1 MSASP
6 DRAPQ
11 VAPALS
17 AGDSWRQSIWAVT
30 AAFGAYFCMY
40 GFRKPFTAAAYEEAA
55 LVWGM
60 GYKSVAVTA
69 QVMGYMLSK
78 FIGIRVVSEMEP
90 RRRVPIMLLLVA
102 SAEAA
107 LLLHA
112 LLPAPWNVAAL
123 FLNGL
128 PLGMVF
134 GLVLG
139 FLEGRR
145 MTEALT
151 AGLCASFIVA
161 DGVSKSVGGWL
172 LERGVETHWMP
183 FVAGLVFAPSLLIF
197 AWMLTRIPP
206 PDDADI
212 AARCERLPMRRH
224 DRQRLL
230 KRYAPGLCLLIGSY
244 LCLTILRSLRADF
257 APEIWQG
264 LGYTGQPSIFTQSE
278 LLVMAGVVGVN
289 GLAVFIGDNRRAFF
303 AALGAACLGFLLAG
317 AGLIAWEAPEAA
329 GATAAGPSP
338 TVGFGVMVL
347 LGLGL
352 YLPYVAIHTTLFE
365 RFLALTGERG
375 NLGYLMYLADSVGY
389 LGYVVVMLARESWMI
404 EEGFLPFFQR
414 LALLLIFVAAGLL
427 IGGWYYFRHQGR
439 AQTRPEERGEESH
452 EAAV

>member
-1 MSASP
+1 MTTSP
-6 DRAPQ
+6 DRIPQ
-11 VAPALS
+11 ALPPLHTR
-17 AGDSWRQSIWAVT
+17 DSWRRSIWAVA

-40 GFRKPFTAAAYEEAA
+40 GFRKPFTAASFEEAG

-60 GYKSVAVTA
+60 GYKSVAVIA
-69 QVMGYMLSK
+69 QVMGYMVSK
-78 FIGIRVVSEMEP
+78 FIGIRIVSEMEP
-90 RRRVPIMLLLVA
+90 RRRVPVLLLLVGC
-102 SAEAA
+102 AEAA

-112 LLPAPWNVAAL
+112 LLPAPWNLAAL

-161 DGVSKSVGGWL
+161 DGVSKSVGAWL
-172 LERGVETHWMP
+172 LTHGVETHWMP

-206 PDDADI
+206 PDHADI
-212 AARCERLPMRRH
+212 AARCERLPM
-224 DRQRLL
+224 QRLDRRRL
-230 KRYAPGLCLLIGSY
+230 LMRYAPGLCLLIGSY

-264 LGYTGQPSIFTQSE
+264 LGYRGQPSIFTQSE
-278 LLVMAGVVGVN
+278 LLVMVGVVSLN
-289 GLAVFIGDNRRAFF
+289 GLAVFIHDNRRAFF
-303 AALGAACLGFLLAG
+303 AALGAACLGFLLAATG
-317 AGLIAWEAPEAA
+317 LMAWAGTSTAPAPSAEA
-329 GATAAGPSP
+329 
-338 TVGFGVMVL
+338 GFGLMVL

-365 RFLALTGERG
+365 RFLAMTGERG

-389 LGYVVVMLARESWMI
+389 LGYVVVMLGRERWMVD
-404 EEGFLPFFQR
+404 ENFLPFFLD
-414 LALLLIFVAAGLL
+414 LALLLIVIAAGLL
-427 IGGWYYFRHQGR
+427 IVGWYYFRHQGR
-439 AQTRPEERGEESH
+439 VETRLEEGREESH